1 MTVRNTLY
9 RIQDKLGI
17 GTKQELV
24 IWTMRNSLV
33 DDVVLGVDAQP
44 TPGGAV
50 TRDQPLRRVW
60 GQGSRATFSSA
71 PPNGASASGWRSRR
85 QRTEEGRN

>member
-1 MTVRNTLY
+1 MWWDHLIDEGQGGEHSMPR
-9 RIQDKLGI
+9 
-17 GTKQELV
+17 LV
-24 IWTMRNSLV
+24 PESWFVN
-33 DDVVLGVDAQP
+33 
-44 TPGGAV
+44 GGEAV

-60 GQGSRATFSSA
+60 DQGSRATFSP